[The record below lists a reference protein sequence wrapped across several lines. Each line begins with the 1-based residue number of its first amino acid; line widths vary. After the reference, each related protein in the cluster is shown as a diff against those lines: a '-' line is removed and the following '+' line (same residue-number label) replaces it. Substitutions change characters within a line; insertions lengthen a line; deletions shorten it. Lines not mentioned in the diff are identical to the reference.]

1 MAIKKLCP
9 FKLWTLQN
17 FPFIAEDF
25 DALTNYELMC
35 KIVEYLNNVISVTN
49 EQTKAINE
57 MKEYF
62 DNLDVQE
69 EVNNKLDKMAESGQL
84 SDIIA
89 QYLELQG
96 LLCYNTTTDLIN
108 ADNVADGS
116 FCKTFGHLSYNDGKG
131 SLYKIRTITNE
142 DVIDGYSI
150 IALENFESLVAELVD
165 EKPQNIRVKNY
176 YQDNTNIYVVEL
188 KNISS
193 LEVMPSNGNIESGGD
208 LTNKNVSDFVDS
220 TTTNYDIYLNSA
232 VGQANTGKLIGYAI
246 YNGVGYASSVQTSD
260 TSVVGFKNN
269 LDMVIKKASDT
280 DLTDLESLGVVN
292 AFTCFDSLIING
304 EDVSPIT
311 TATATIRNCLAQLE
325 DKTIVLIVA
334 YCRKPLNEN
343 ISWEDLRT
351 FVRELYPTV
360 KNLCVLDG
368 GGSAQIQT
376 KEMSLIPSTDCTN
389 YLGRPV
395 PVILGIKVK
404 EEY

>member
-1 MAIKKLCP
+1 MAIKNLTP
-9 FKLWTLQN
+9 FRLWTLQN

-35 KIVEYLNNVISVTN
+35 KIVAYLNEVIDVTN
-49 EQTKAINE
+49 NQTDAIND

-69 EVNNKLDKMAESGQL
+69 EVNNKLDEMAESGQL
-84 SDIIA
+84 TDIIA

-96 LLCYNTTTDLIN
+96 LLCFNTTADLVN

-116 FCKTFGHLSYNDGKG
+116 FCKTFGHLSYNDGNG
-131 SLYKIRTITNE
+131 ALYKIRTITNE

-150 IALENFESLVAELVD
+150 IALENFDTLVAELVD
-165 EKPQNIRVKNY
+165 ETPQNIRIKNY
-176 YQDNTNIYVVEL
+176 YQDNANIYVVEL
-188 KNISS
+188 KNIES
-193 LEVMPSNGNIESGGD
+193 LEVMPSNGDIESGGD
-208 LTNKNVSDFVDS
+208 LTNKNVSDFIDS
-220 TTTNYDIYLNSA
+220 TNTNYDVYLNCS
-232 VGQANTGKLIGYAI
+232 VYQGNTGKLIGYAI

-260 TSVVGFKNN
+260 TSVIGFTNN

-292 AFTCFDSLIING
+292 AFTGFDPLIVNG

-311 TATATIRNCLAQLE
+311 TGTATIRNCLAQLE
-325 DKTIVLIVA
+325 DKTIVLILA
-334 YCRKPLNEN
+334 YGRKPFNAN
-343 ISWEDLRT
+343 IEWEDLRDYIRT
-351 FVRELYPTV
+351 LYPTI

-368 GGSAQIQT
+368 GGSAQIET
-376 KEMSLIPSTDCTN
+376 KDMSVIPSTDCVN
-389 YLGRPV
+389 YLGRAV

-404 EEY
+404 EVY